1 MPPIQVIPPAQP
13 PVSGG
18 MPMVQQVQ
26 VVPTQK
32 KDVSG
37 LVKTIVIVILSLVA
51 VTFIGLFIWMSMQY
65 SEVKEDVDYQ
75 IDVAVAKAKDEQH
88 AADEA
93 EYFEREKNP
102 YKTFS
107 GPADYGQLTFQYPK
121 TWSVYIE
128 RSAEKGGDF
137 NAYFNPIQ
145 VDAVGKDTINAL
157 RVTIRNKSFDDV
169 AAEYKKWVERKNSE
183 LTVESIVI
191 GDVEKGT
198 ETTANLYT
206 GTIPNT
212 ELSGYI
218 VIFKIRDKTVILQT
232 DSVLFKDDFDALLK
246 TITFNA

>member
-1 MPPIQVIPPAQP
+1 M
-13 PVSGG
+13 
-18 MPMVQQVQ
+18 
-26 VVPTQK
+26 
-32 KDVSG
+32 
-37 LVKTIVIVILSLVA
+37 
-51 VTFIGLFIWMSMQY
+51 
-65 SEVKEDVDYQ
+65 
-75 IDVAVAKAKDEQH
+75 
-88 AADEA
+88 
-93 EYFEREKNP
+93 
-102 YKTFS
+102 
-107 GPADYGQLTFQYPK
+107 
-121 TWSVYIE
+121 
-128 RSAEKGGDF
+128 
-137 NAYFNPIQ
+137 
-145 VDAVGKDTINAL
+145 
-157 RVTIRNKSFDDV
+157 

>member
-93 EYFEREKNP
+93 EYFERESLTALAKKNAGGLAVDVVCGVIEAILP
-102 YKTFS
+102 QS
-107 GPADYGQLTFQYPK
+107 GFLL
-121 TWSVYIE
+121 
-128 RSAEKGGDF
+128 
-137 NAYFNPIQ
+137 
-145 VDAVGKDTINAL
+145 NAL
-157 RVTIRNKSFDDV
+157 TSVWNKLTEV
-169 AAEYKKWVERKNSE
+169 RK
-183 LTVESIVI
+183 
-191 GDVEKGT
+191 
-198 ETTANLYT
+198 
-206 GTIPNT
+206 
-212 ELSGYI
+212 
-218 VIFKIRDKTVILQT
+218 
-232 DSVLFKDDFDALLK
+232 
-246 TITFNA
+246 